1 MYLKFTSTFMEFIE
15 NIYLCQILLYPKTS
29 ISKVIEVYLPSNEST
44 CNFLIHIMHCV
55 HSMSIHPCLQYGILC
70 LYAKPST
77 ESTMYMKTE
86 MGSVIKS
93 AQIHK
98 FLQWQSRYR
107 HHLPLSK

>member
-1 MYLKFTSTFMEFIE
+1 MYLKYTSTFMEFIE
-15 NIYLCQILLYPKTS
+15 NTCIYLCQILLYPKTS

-55 HSMSIHPCLQYGILC
+55 HSMSIHPRLQYGILC

-86 MGSVIKS
+86 MGSVITICTNS
-93 AQIHK
+93 
-98 FLQWQSRYR
+98 
-107 HHLPLSK
+107 